1 MSDGRS
7 RGATTTYRM
16 DAGPVTIHR
25 VLLEIVGELDRSVDV
40 VRVISGRG
48 WP

>member
-1 MSDGRS
+1 M
-7 RGATTTYRM
+7 YRM

-25 VLLEIVGELDRSVDV
+25 ILLEIVGELDRSVDV